1 MKTLSEW
8 SASRLPFSL
17 FASPGDQVDAGIFEY
32 FRDSAPPAMMT
43 ARVLCVGDP
52 FDHDDADNP
61 RFTTF
66 VQDGARIEYAGVY
79 SIEDARLL

>member
-1 MKTLSEW
+1 
-8 SASRLPFSL
+8 
-17 FASPGDQVDAGIFEY
+17 
-32 FRDSAPPAMMT
+32 MMT